1 VSHAKRHS
9 GITRRNV
16 LALGVSAW
24 LPVTAGSPARAATPD
39 RIPVLDRK
47 GNPYLSEGPTD
58 STRNLQA
65 VGSIKAQMVFV
76 DFADAPGDPQST
88 EGVADHLTGSGKA
101 EKWFRDQSYGRLSF
115 EITRISGW
123 RRMPKPSTSYTG
135 ADKRFTFQQHKA
147 YIADAAALFPELD
160 LRTHPLL
167 FIVGAKTDAIAVSP
181 TFIAPPAD
189 APVTP
194 TGPIRWCVT
203 FGKDSYTNNHI
214 NLCHEVCHTF
224 GLPDLYNFTPFG
236 FTTGAWD
243 IMCDIFRGTS
253 LIGWHRHKL
262 GWLADTR
269 KVYLARGQL
278 ETVLTPLPGSTGA
291 SMIVVPADSPLN
303 PSKVYAIE
311 LAQPIQGRDGTTTT
325 GDGVLV
331 YSVDASVPTGKSP
344 VRIVPAKTTTS
355 PVYGDLFEAP
365 FSSGSI
371 LDEPTLPFSLSI
383 KAKRPDGYVVAL
395 NVR

>member
-1 VSHAKRHS
+1 MSE
-9 GITRRNV
+9 ITRRNA
-16 LALGVSAW
+16 LALGFSAW
-24 LPVTAGSPARAATPD
+24 TIAGRPARAAVPG

-58 STRNLQA
+58 SNRSLQA
-65 VGSIKAQMVFV
+65 VGSVKALMVFV
-76 DFADAPGDPQST
+76 DFPDAPGDAAGT

-101 EKWFRDQSYGRLSF
+101 EKWFRDQSHGRLTF

-123 RRMPKPSTSYTG
+123 RRMPNPSTSYTG
-135 ADKRFTFQQHKA
+135 ADKRFTFQQHKT

-160 LRTHPLL
+160 VRTHPLL
-167 FIVGAKTDAIAVSP
+167 FVVGAKTDAIAVSP

-189 APVTP
+189 APATKM
-194 TGPIRWCVT
+194 GPIRWCVT
-203 FGKDSYTNNHI
+203 FGRDSYTNSHI

-224 GLPDLYNFTPFG
+224 GLPDLYNFAPFG

-262 GWLADTR
+262 GWLADDR
-269 KVYLARGQL
+269 KTYLPRGRL
-278 ETVLTPLPGSTGA
+278 ETVLTPLAGSTGN
-291 SMIVVPADSPLN
+291 SMIVMPADNPLN
-303 PSKVYAIE
+303 PSKVYAFE
-311 LAQPIQGRDGTTTT
+311 LAQLIQGRDGTTT

-331 YSVDASVPTGKSP
+331 YSVDATVPTGKGP
-344 VRIVPAKTTTS
+344 VKIVPAKTTAS
-355 PVYGDLFEAP
+355 PAYGELFEAP
-365 FSSGSI
+365 FSPGSN
-371 LDEPTLPFSLSI
+371 LDEPTLPFSLSV
-383 KAKRPDGYVVAL
+383 KEKRADGYVVAL

>member
-1 VSHAKRHS
+1 MSE
-9 GITRRNV
+9 ITRRNV
-16 LALGVSAW
+16 LALGFSSW
-24 LPVTAGSPARAATPD
+24 FPVTTGRPARAAVPD
-39 RIPVLDRK
+39 RIPVLDQK
-47 GNPYLSEGPTD
+47 GNPDLSEGQTA
-58 STRNLQA
+58 SSRSLQA
-65 VGSIKAQMVFV
+65 VGSLKALMVFV
-76 DFADAPGDPQST
+76 DFADAPGDAGGT
-88 EGVADHLTGSGKA
+88 EGLADHLTGYGRA
-101 EKWFRDQSYGRLSF
+101 ERWFRDQSHGRLTF
-115 EITRISGW
+115 EIARISGW
-123 RRMPKPSTSYTG
+123 RRMPKPSISYTG

-147 YIADAAALFPELD
+147 YITDAAALFPELD

-167 FIVGAKTDAIAVSP
+167 FVVGAKTDAIAVSP
-181 TFIAPPAD
+181 TFIAAPAD
-189 APVTP
+189 APVTR
-194 TGPIRWCVT
+194 TGPVRWCVT

-224 GLPDLYNFTPFG
+224 GLPDLYNFAPFG

-262 GWLADTR
+262 GWLADER

-278 ETVLTPLPGSTGA
+278 ETVLTPLPGSTGT
-291 SMIVVPADSPLN
+291 SMIVVPADDALN
-303 PSKVYAIE
+303 PSKVYALE
-311 LAQPIQGRDGTTTT
+311 LAQLIQGRDGTTT

-355 PVYGDLFEAP
+355 PIYGELFEAP

-371 LDEPTLPFSLSI
+371 LDEPTLPFSFSI
-383 KAKRPDGYVVAL
+383 KSKRADGYVVAL
-395 NVR
+395 KVR